1 MNDYSLIKLQND
13 IKKYSFEK
21 VYKKLFLGNLQD
33 LDESENIKILE
44 LALLLIN
51 SKDEQ
56 LFDMGY
62 YIIVIYSVETGNYDP
77 LFEISE
83 KLLNFPVINFLYRK
97 KLVAIDNTFFT
108 EIENSVMET
117 TKISNNYFYTA
128 NQKFMNFKF
137 FENDNNIVVIA
148 PTSFGKTDLIKK
160 YVRENYIKKVICIL
174 EPTKSM
180 LNQVRSDILTE
191 FSELAKP
198 KIITHYDMNFNDDD
212 KIILVMT
219 QERLFKLIYDRKRKL
234 KIDVLLVDEAH
245 NIFDKGFR
253 SFLLAKTIY
262 LLKNK
267 NPDLIVKYFSPI
279 IDSSSNLKIKNDIS
293 GNLEQLK
300 IIPKMKIEKYYYAD
314 FFTGKKY
321 VYDPFFNVFYNFG
334 SLGKID
340 KYEFIIE
347 NAASKNLI
355 YINRPKH
362 IKEELIKIEKFLPII
377 VNDNIEK
384 ICKTLEDY
392 VDKEYD
398 LIDYIRKG
406 IVYHFGVMPDNVRNY
421 VEKCV
426 KTEKEFKYIFC
437 TSTLLEGVNMP
448 FDKLFVLDL
457 KKGLSNLTYH
467 QLKNLIGRVNRYNN
481 IFDLKNNNLDGLI
494 SKIYFIKER
503 NESSS
508 FENFIKDNLKVNS
521 NSQKRKDNVK
531 NALLENSDNDLSQ
544 TEIDTIENLKENNSN
559 NDYRK
564 IKTEIGKILL
574 ELNIND
580 FDVFE
585 NEELINSRI
594 KNNIISEDDTIIDKI
609 YKLFID
615 NIEMISDN
623 NMLLKR
629 LENESARKFYH
640 MIINWRK
647 ENLSLKESVSRLVY
661 YWKNLS
667 FEDKSIIF
675 VGKSFGEIK
684 RSDTDQIPL
693 YVNINSKSEK
703 EIINLAIVR
712 VKEENDYVDYNLF
725 KYIDFLQKINLINMN
740 DYNLLHYGTT
750 DDIQIYFQREGL
762 SRELSKLLSSKYKK
776 FVIKNSK
783 GYFINKEIFKVFNDN
798 DVLNYE
804 LESYLT

>member
-97 KLVAIDNTFFT
+97 KLVTIDNTFFT

-160 YVRENYIKKVICIL
+160 YVKENYTKKVICIL

-219 QERLFKLIYDRKRKL
+219 QERLFKLIYDRKTKL

-267 NPDLIVKYFSPI
+267 NSDLIVKYFSPI

-783 GYFINKEIFKVFNDN
+783 GYFINKEIFKIFNDN